1 MVAAAEPGVEA
12 APPAAATPAAPPPG
26 APAPAGGSVPADA
39 TSAPAAIPAPPAIA
53 PPSATVPTPTT
64 PVPVEPPPPPGT
76 EGTPRAGELAKP
88 DAEPDSIIEVGVQR
102 LPAYAYP
109 SPQTR
114 GLPFG
119 SLWLTFHGLQW
130 PYMPA
135 LSKDQRFVVGV
146 SGFGWLDTA
155 YQKFGP
161 WGMGLESTL
170 AQNRIKYL
178 KGQGRF
184 LLRLTPT
191 YAFRDGLFIQGQV
204 ELIGTLDQTGQRS
217 DLGSADTDDL
227 FLRVGKWN
235 SWDFQ
240 VGRFEGWE
248 VFHLGMGLDQNTFER
263 QGAVGPGL
271 GNYGIS
277 FYGLTDNQF
286 RPAGPAVNGAV
297 HYYPLK
303 FLRFELL
310 GTAGTLNGNNTY
322 ATRPVGVLDFGWVK
336 LKGGV
341 EYQRQLAQ
349 PVGSPLDITSKGVGG
364 ALQFVLL
371 PYVEFGINAAQG
383 TVEGIDSM
391 GRADLRGSFT
401 RTSFG
406 AFLNVS
412 NGNLRHPVLFGIGS
426 LLSTKEDQDNT
437 IVLNRVN
444 EYWLYQGYAAAQYVL
459 RGQFF
464 IKLVGSFS
472 RGHWDTNDPAIVFD
486 NEMYSVRLRFAY
498 LF

>member
-1 MVAAAEPGVEA
+1 MRPRQYLRPTQGRNRRRPGRNA
-12 APPAAATPAAPPPG
+12 GDPAPAATPPT
-26 APAPAGGSVPADA
+26 V
-39 TSAPAAIPAPPAIA
+39 IPAPPAIA
-53 PPSATVPTPTT
+53 PPSTTVPTPGT
-64 PVPVEPPPPPGT
+64 PIPVEPPPPPGA
-76 EGTPRAGELAKP
+76 EGTPRAGEFTKP
-88 DAEPDSIIEVGVQR
+88 DAEPTAITDVEVQR

-114 GLPFG
+114 GLPFS

-135 LSKDQRFVVGV
+135 LNKDQRFVVGL

-161 WGMGLESTL
+161 WGMGQSTL
-170 AQNRIKYL
+170 DAARINYL
-178 KGQGRF
+178 KEQGRF
-184 LLRLTPT
+184 LLRITPT
-191 YAFRDGLFIQGQV
+191 YAFRDGVFVQGQV
-204 ELIGTLDQTGQRS
+204 ELVGTLDQTSSRG
-217 DLGSADTDDL
+217 DLGGADTDDL

-235 SWDFQ
+235 TWDFQ

-263 QGAVGPGL
+263 QGAASAPGL
-271 GNYGIS
+271 SNFPIS

-286 RPAGPAVNGAV
+286 RPAGPAGNAAV
-297 HYYPLK
+297 HYYPLPY
-303 FLRFELL
+303 LRFELL
-310 GTAGTLNGNNTY
+310 GTVGTLNQNNVY
-322 ATRPVGVLDFGWVK
+322 ATRPVAILDFGWVK
-336 LKGGV
+336 LKAGV
-341 EYQRQLAQ
+341 EYRRQSGQ
-349 PVGSPLDITSKGVGG
+349 PVDNQTDVKLKGAGG
-364 ALQFVLL
+364 AVQFVFL
-371 PYVEFGINAAQG
+371 PHVEFGLNAAQG
-383 TVEGIDSM
+383 TVETIDDV
-391 GRADLRGSFT
+391 GRASLKDSFT

-412 NGNLRHPVLFGIGS
+412 NGSPRYPVLFGVGS
-426 LLSTKEDQDNT
+426 LFTKTEDQNN
-437 IVLNRVN
+437 VLVADRVN
-444 EYWLYQGYAAAQYVL
+444 EYWLYQGYAAVQYVF

-486 NEMYSVRLRFAY
+486 NEMYSARLRFAY

>member
-1 MVAAAEPGVEA
+1 M
-12 APPAAATPAAPPPG
+12 APASTAAT
-26 APAPAGGSVPADA
+26 
-39 TSAPAAIPAPPAIA
+39 T
-53 PPSATVPTPTT
+53 TTT

-76 EGTPRAGELAKP
+76 EGTPRAGEWAKP
-88 DAEPDSIIEVGVQR
+88 DSEPAAITEVQVQR

-109 SPQTR
+109 APQTR

-135 LSKDQRFVVGV
+135 VNGDQRFVVGV
-146 SGFGWLDTA
+146 SGWGWLDTA

-161 WGMGLESTL
+161 WGMGQATL
-170 AQNRIKYL
+170 GSARLKYL
-178 KGQGRF
+178 KEQGRM
-184 LLRLTPT
+184 LLRITPT

-204 ELIGTLDQTGQRS
+204 ELVGTLDQTGNRS
-217 DLGSADTDDL
+217 DLGGADTDDL
-227 FLRVGKWN
+227 YLRVGKWN
-235 SWDFQ
+235 SWDLQ
-240 VGRFEGWE
+240 LGRFEGWE

-263 QGAVGPGL
+263 AGAAGAPAFS
-271 GNYGIS
+271 NYAIG

-286 RPAGPAVNGAV
+286 RPTGSAGNAAL
-297 HYYPLK
+297 HFYPLP

-310 GTAGTLNGNNTY
+310 GMAGTLFGNN
-322 ATRPVGVLDFGWVK
+322 AVAVRPVGVVDFGWVK

-341 EYQRQLAQ
+341 EYQKQTGQ
-349 PVGSPLDITSKGVGG
+349 PVGDQTDVKLKGVGG
-364 ALQFVLL
+364 AIQFVFL
-371 PYVEFGINAAQG
+371 PHVELGFNGAQG
-383 TVEGIDSM
+383 TVESIDSV
-391 GRADLRGSFT
+391 GRANLKGSFT

-406 AFLNVS
+406 GFLNVS
-412 NGNLRHPVLFGIGS
+412 NGSPKHPVLFGIGS
-426 LLSTKEDQDNT
+426 LFTKTEDQDST
-437 IVLNRVN
+437 ITGDRVN
-444 EYWLYQGYAAAQYVL
+444 EYWLYQGYMAVQYVL

-498 LF
+498 YF